1 MHTQG
6 AHELASFFF
15 PHLHLTNCIHA
26 VKSTDPEEG
35 IHVSKAFLWTGKAEE
50 IIRRGTM
57 FSGIKQAGF
66 KMQQIWSRN
75 DDRTKC
81 TVPKVTRAVGLSVVM
96 WPFCLFP
103 TQKCVNPRKKKKKN
117 CLSLFTN
124 AHETDTCLPPG
135 CQKWKAVYT
144 VRREVRE
151 PLNNGLTAFQRKLKL

>member
-96 WPFCLFP
+96 WPFSLFP
-103 TQKCVNPRKKKKKN
+103 TQKCVNPWKKKKKK
-117 CLSLFTN
+117 
-124 AHETDTCLPPG
+124 LPFFVHKCPRNRHMFAARLPKMEGCIYGAPG
-135 CQKWKAVYT
+135 SAWTPQ
-144 VRREVRE
+144 
-151 PLNNGLTAFQRKLKL
+151 